1 MPKIEGRLLSVSLM
15 AVLLGM
21 SGFKHVNQVVKF
33 RLSGTMLGRLTA
45 HGWSLS
51 LTILGMFLIELTHSW
66 DNQMKPPTLITK
78 NTRLVDHEAT
88 GQAAKS
94 WRESYRVT
102 LAEVASWMQLNS
114 PAQVAHLET
123 GRTHWTALK
132 MSEYVAAVNHF
143 KPKH

>member
-1 MPKIEGRLLSVSLM
+1 
-15 AVLLGM
+15 
-21 SGFKHVNQVVKF
+21 
-33 RLSGTMLGRLTA
+33 
-45 HGWSLS
+45 
-51 LTILGMFLIELTHSW
+51 
-66 DNQMKPPTLITK
+66 MKPPTLITK

-88 GQAAKS
+88 GQAAKA

-132 MSEYVAAVNHF
+132 MNEYVAAVNHF